1 MPKCS
6 TCGDDKC
13 LIFPVS
19 PKKSISWQL
28 VFMLKSG
35 SEISVPVL
43 WSWTQGYADGNS
55 LWGCIVLIGH
65 SSIWF
70 MNSQQNFFCFCHG
83 ALPLPFSCVF
93 SWIVAV
99 IQLTAYLYSLYR
111 SVSFRAVKLRRVWK
125 EARTTI
131 LMFEKNVTCN
141 CTSLQIAVELVGGF
155 KT

>member
-1 MPKCS
+1 M
-6 TCGDDKC
+6 
-13 LIFPVS
+13 LN
-19 PKKSISWQL
+19 ISCFTRDVYLMAAGVYTEVRFWNFCPSVIVLDPRLCWQQQ
-28 VFMLKSG
+28 F
-35 SEISVPVL
+35 
-43 WSWTQGYADGNS
+43 
-55 LWGCIVLIGH
+55 GCIVLIGH

-93 SWIVAV
+93 SWIVAM

-131 LMFEKNVTCN
+131 LMFEENVTCN

>member
-1 MPKCS
+1 M
-6 TCGDDKC
+6 
-13 LIFPVS
+13 LN
-19 PKKSISWQL
+19 ISCFTRDVYLMAAGVYTEVRFWN
-28 VFMLKSG
+28 FCP
-35 SEISVPVL
+35 SVIVL
-43 WSWTQGYADGNS
+43 DPRLCWRQQF
-55 LWGCIVLIGH
+55 GCIVLIGH

-131 LMFEKNVTCN
+131 LMFEENVTCN